1 MTSALGRAAVSLG
14 RDPSADAAVDQRFM
28 CEALALGHR
37 NFGRTWPNPSVGAIV
52 VRETEVGPVVVA
64 RGITQ
69 PGGRPHAET
78 QALTAAGAAARGATL
93 YVTLEPCSHHGKTP
107 PCCDAVVAAGIKRV
121 VGALEDANPQVA
133 GEGYRRIRAAGIAVE
148 SGVLAREA
156 LRAHRG
162 HILRVTRGRPCVT
175 LKLARTP
182 DGFAARSRGPR
193 LLVTSEAAN
202 ARVHLTRLHAD
213 AILVGVGT
221 VLADDPQ
228 LTVRLPGLERR
239 SPVRVVFDSGLRTP
253 PTARLVATARDVP
266 TWIVT
271 GVDAPRGREAP
282 LSAAGVEVLR
292 VAADPSGRLNLPA
305 ALMLLASRGLTR
317 VFCEGGPALGDAL
330 AKADLVDE
338 VVLITG
344 PTPLGEAGLPALGPA
359 LATLLADAKRMAQ
372 WETFAADGD
381 IFALYERA

>member
-14 RDPSADAAVDQRFM
+14 RHRSADAAVDQRFM
-28 CEALALGHR
+28 REALALGHR
-37 NFGRTWPNPSVGAIV
+37 NLGRTWPNPAVGAIV

-78 QALTAAGAAARGATL
+78 QALKAAGAAARGATL

-121 VGALEDANPQVA
+121 VGALEDPNPQVA
-133 GEGYRRIRAAGIAVE
+133 GEGYRRMRAAGIAVE

-156 LRAHRG
+156 LRTHRG
-162 HILRVTRGRPCVT
+162 HILRVTHGRPCVT
-175 LKLARTP
+175 LKLARTV
-182 DGFAARSRGPR
+182 DGFAARTQGAR
-193 LLVTSEAAN
+193 LLVTGETAN
-202 ARVHLTRLHAD
+202 ARVHLMRLHAD
-213 AILVGVGT
+213 AVLVGIGT

-239 SPVRVVFDSGLRTP
+239 SPVRVVFDSRLRTP

-271 GVDAPRGREAP
+271 GVDAPRDREAP
-282 LSAAGVEVLR
+282 LGAAGVEALR
-292 VAADPSGRLNLPA
+292 VAADPSGRLEPLA
-305 ALMLLASRGLTR
+305 ALTLLGARGITR

-372 WETFAADGD
+372 WETFAAGGD